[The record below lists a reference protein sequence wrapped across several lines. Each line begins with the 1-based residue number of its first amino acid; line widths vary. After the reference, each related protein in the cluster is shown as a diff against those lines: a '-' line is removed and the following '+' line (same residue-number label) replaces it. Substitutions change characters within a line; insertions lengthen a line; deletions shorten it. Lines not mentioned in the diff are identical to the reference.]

1 MCTPPPDPEPPEH
14 EAKLSDVIGDTIG
27 IISSIIGFLLEVLS
41 VVWPLL
47 FILML
52 LGVISC

>member
-14 EAKLSDVIGDTIG
+14 EAKLSDVIGDIMG
-27 IISSIIGFLLEVLS
+27 IINSIIDFFDSCGFLVL
-41 VVWPLL
+41 WLL
-47 FILML
+47 FFLIL